1 VEWCPGPP
9 GKWCD
14 LSSNATAC
22 LINSFLPGT
31 WRVVYQIQNN
41 IYLYIS
47 AKFYRM
53 EHMITES
60 DTIQTKKDGKEIRKS
75 LAVDPATYSLLQQI
89 CEMEH
94 RSKIDQL
101 KVLIQ
106 KEHKRLS
113 SMQEHEL
120 V

>member
-1 VEWCPGPP
+1 M
-9 GKWCD
+9 
-14 LSSNATAC
+14 
-22 LINSFLPGT
+22 
-31 WRVVYQIQNN
+31 
-41 IYLYIS
+41 YIS
-47 AKFYRM
+47 AKLYRIK
-53 EHMITES
+53 HMITES
-60 DTIQTKKDGKEIRKS
+60 DTMENKKDGKEIRKS
-75 LAVDPATYSLLQQI
+75 LAVDPATYNLLQQI

-113 SMQEHEL
+113 SMQEHET

>member
-1 VEWCPGPP
+1 MV
-9 GKWCD
+9 
-14 LSSNATAC
+14 
-22 LINSFLPGT
+22 
-31 WRVVYQIQNN
+31 N

-60 DTIQTKKDGKEIRKS
+60 DIEQTKKDGKEIRKS
-75 LAVDPATYSLLQQI
+75 LAVDPRTYTLLQEI
-89 CEMEH
+89 CDMEH

-113 SMQEHEL
+113 ERPDHEL